1 MVFKDVLEAIML
13 AVVIVVMAVPE
24 GLPLMIAIVLMRN
37 TAKMLQNNVL
47 VRKPI
52 GIETAGSLN
61 ILFSLIDGTFL
72 VHTNLSLYVNSF
84 TKDGM
89 FTLLVVSDTHLTI
102 ISLELIL
109 QTS

>member
-1 MVFKDVLEAIML
+1 MVIAGGFADYFANGGVMVFKDVLEAIML

-52 GIETAGSLN
+52 GIELQ
-61 ILFSLIDGTFL
+61 
-72 VHTNLSLYVNSF
+72 VH
-84 TKDGM
+84 
-89 FTLLVVSDTHLTI
+89 
-102 ISLELIL
+102 
-109 QTS
+109 